1 MHCNHNSP
9 HAATNAQ
16 GSQNIKQIK
25 ILQSYQIALHT
36 TEKSFMKRRVNQY
49 GNLYCCLKTN
59 KIWVAAA
66 TPPFSNRHPDQ
77 SAAIN
82 IEARPSTRKNTMT
95 IEGRHDRYQFIAIKS
110 FWVCILF

>member
-36 TEKSFMKRRVNQY
+36 TEKSFMKER
-49 GNLYCCLKTN
+49 
-59 KIWVAAA
+59 KIQSMWQ
-66 TPPFSNRHPDQ
+66 TSLWSYFKKLLQPPQ
-77 SAAIN
+77 
-82 IEARPSTRKNTMT
+82 PS
-95 IEGRHDRYQFIAIKS
+95 EPPP
-110 FWVCILF
+110 